1 MFLAASHFSTGLG
14 DYGQSNQQVSGSSQ
28 PQTGSIDEFPP
39 LGRESSLGQAQER
52 RGSSLL
58 QNNAFGGYG
67 AGMAFAGMT
76 QQQRSLMSNALDRER
91 MASPASSG
99 MGCE

>member
-1 MFLAASHFSTGLG
+1 M
-14 DYGQSNQQVSGSSQ
+14 
-28 PQTGSIDEFPP
+28 
-39 LGRESSLGQAQER
+39 
-52 RGSSLL
+52 

-91 MASPASSG
+91 MESPASSG
-99 MGCE
+99 MGCECALCQDVALSTTTRTDVFLEGSLIISITKFTGTKWHCWAREACQGFYLHDLFHGG

>member
-1 MFLAASHFSTGLG
+1 M
-14 DYGQSNQQVSGSSQ
+14 
-28 PQTGSIDEFPP
+28 
-39 LGRESSLGQAQER
+39 
-52 RGSSLL
+52 

-76 QQQRSLMSNALDRER
+76 QQQRSVLSNAPDRDR

-99 MGCE
+99 IGCE